1 MSRDLPL
8 KKDVYL
14 LGLLLG
20 EALKEVEGEDFFQLV
35 EKIRRTAKT
44 QRKGK
49 GRADFKKIKKI
60 LDGVDA
66 KTLTKLVSSFSA
78 FLNYVTVAEQH
89 HRIRRRRVHL
99 LSRKPKEQPFSL
111 DHTYSFLKRKKISS
125 EKIAEEIR
133 KLEINLVFTAHPTEV
148 KKKSL
153 MRKNAQVQEFLAI
166 LDRKNLTKAE
176 RNQTIEELKRVIV
189 TNWLSDEVKREKPTP
204 LKEAYTGILHIEESL
219 WEVVPAFLRDLD
231 KSLKKLVGKGLELNE
246 TPIKFGSWMG
256 GDRDGNPN
264 ITSEITK
271 EIIYFQRVR
280 IIDLYI
286 KDLDDLFIDLSV
298 CRDSDELFE
307 YVGKS
312 KRPYRD
318 MIFNLKEKL
327 ENTKKLFER
336 LNNKIPKKNP
346 NYILKKQDLLEPLM
360 VCYRSLKELGASIVA
375 EGKLTD
381 LIRNVHTFGIHLFR
395 LDIRQESTIHLN
407 IIDKYT
413 QHIKLGVFSEWDEE
427 KKLSFLQ
434 SKMEDNLPLNY
445 EEFLIEEFD
454 RDVMKTFELIG
465 EVGKD
470 SFGSYIISMAK
481 EASDILLV
489 EFFQRKLNPNA
500 LLPVVP
506 LFETINDL
514 QNSHIT
520 MKRIFS
526 NNWYKNYISGH
537 QEIMLGYSDS
547 SKDGGRLCATWELY
561 KAQENLLALGKSEG
575 IKLTLFHGRGG
586 TVGRGG
592 GPTYLAVDSQPP
604 GSIDGRLKVTVQGE
618 IINSKFGI
626 KGIAKRSLEVYLS
639 SVLRASLEK
648 PTKLNK
654 EYRKIMDDMAQY
666 SMKKYQGLVWKNPKF
681 GEFFSQVTPVKEISI
696 LNIGSRPS
704 KRKVGGAMDSLRAI
718 PWIFSWTQ
726 TRLILPSWFGVG
738 EALEYGLEKY
748 GSKKMK
754 NMAQKWAFFNSTLD
768 LLEMVL
774 SKADEHIAELY
785 MEHLSEEKWRDLEQ
799 EILPSFRLT
808 KKMIAHVLNQKKLLE
823 NNRVLRRSL
832 DIRNPYVDPI
842 NFVQVMILKEF
853 RDNPGDVGL
862 ENVLVNTLSGIAV
875 GMRNTG

>member
-20 EALKEVEGEDFFQLV
+20 EALKEVEGEEFFQLV

-60 LDGVDA
+60 LDGVDPQ
-66 KTLTKLVSSFSA
+66 TLTKLVSSFSA

-99 LSRKPKEQPFSL
+99 LSRKPKSQPFSL
-111 DHTYSFLKRKKISS
+111 EHTFNFLKKKKISS
-125 EKIAEEIR
+125 EKISEMIR
-133 KLEINLVFTAHPTEV
+133 KLQIDLVFTAHPTEV

-153 MRKNAQVQEFLAI
+153 MRKNAQIQKLLGV
-166 LDRKNLTKAE
+166 LDRKTLTKSE

-189 TNWLSDEVKREKPTP
+189 TNWLSDEIKREKPTP

-219 WEVVPAFLRDLD
+219 WEIVPAFLRDLD
-231 KSLKKLVGKGLELNE
+231 KSLQKLVGKGLALDE

-264 ITSEITK
+264 VTSEVTK

-286 KDLDDLFIDLSV
+286 KDLDDLFLDLSI

-318 MIFNLKEKL
+318 LILNLKEKL
-327 ENTKKLFER
+327 ENTKILFER
-336 LNNKIPKKNP
+336 LDNKIPKKNP
-346 NYILKKQDLLEPLM
+346 NYILKKEDLLNPLM

-381 LIRNVHTFGIHLFR
+381 LIRNVHVFGIHLFR
-395 LDIRQESTIHLN
+395 LDIRQESTIHLK
-407 IIDKYT
+407 IMDKYT
-413 QHIKLGVFSEWDEE
+413 NHIKLGSFSEWDEN
-427 KKLSFLQ
+427 KKLNFLQ
-434 SKMEDNLPLNY
+434 NKMNDNIPLNY
-445 EEFLIEEFD
+445 EEFLFEEFD

-500 LLPVVP
+500 LLRVVP
-506 LFETINDL
+506 LFETIDDL
-514 QNSHIT
+514 QNSHKT

-526 NNWYKNYISGH
+526 NTWYKNYIAGH

-561 KAQENLLALGKSEG
+561 KAQENLLALADQEE

-626 KGIAKRSLEVYLS
+626 KGIAKRSLEVYLT
-639 SVLRASLEK
+639 SVLKASLEK
-648 PTKLNK
+648 PTKVDNGFR
-654 EYRKIMDDMAQY
+654 EIMEDMAKHSKQ
-666 SMKKYQGLVWKNPKF
+666 KYQGLIWENPKF
-681 GEFFSQVTPVKEISI
+681 GEFFSQVTPVKEIAF

-704 KRKVGGAMDSLRAI
+704 KRRVGGSMDSLRAI

-726 TRLILPSWFGVG
+726 NRLILPSWFGVG
-738 EALEYGLEKY
+738 EALQFGIEKY
-748 GSKKMK
+748 GIKKMK
-754 NMAQKWAFFNSTLD
+754 TMAKKWAFFNSTLD

-774 SKADEHIAELY
+774 SKADEHITELY
-785 MEHLSEEKWRDLEQ
+785 MEHLSDEKWKDIEE
-799 EILPSFRLT
+799 EIIPSFKLT
-808 KKMIAHVLNQKKLLE
+808 KKLIAHVLDQKKLLE
-823 NNRVLRRSL
+823 NNRVLKRSL
-832 DIRNPYVDPI
+832 EIRNPYVDPI

-853 RDNPGDVGL
+853 RENPDNKGL
-862 ENVLVNTLSGIAV
+862 ENVLVNTLSGVAL